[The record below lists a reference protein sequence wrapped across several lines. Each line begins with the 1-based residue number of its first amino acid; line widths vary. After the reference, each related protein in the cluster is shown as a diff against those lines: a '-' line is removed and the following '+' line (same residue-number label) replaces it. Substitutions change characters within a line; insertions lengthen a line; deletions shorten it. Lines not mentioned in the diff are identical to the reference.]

1 MKGGDMRRG
10 EKDGKRR
17 RVNPKPKLSESDVRK
32 VRGPSER
39 YETDKWKYSK
49 RGDAHLSAPR

>member
-39 YETDKWKYSK
+39 
-49 RGDAHLSAPR
+49 